1 MKRILFS
8 VLCLILIVSMCTPV
22 FAAEQSHVILTQ
34 EIDLGNGITIID
46 KLVDLTAARASDRT
60 YARTATI
67 KDNGDTIGVITIIGI
82 FRYDGTSVSVVS
94 KVVDQTDTYYG
105 WNYVQNSFTENG
117 GTITLDAK
125 LTKLLVFNIP
135 FTISITCDA
144 NGKIS

>member
-1 MKRILFS
+1 MKQIVTCLLAFALIISMS
-8 VLCLILIVSMCTPV
+8 VPA
-22 FAAEQSHVILTQ
+22 FASEQSNVILTQ
-34 EIDLGNGITIID
+34 EIDLGNGITIVD
-46 KLVDLTAARASDRT
+46 ELVELSSVRSSDRT
-60 YARTATI
+60 YARTKTI
-67 KDNGDTIGVITIIGI
+67 KENDATIGVITIIGI

-105 WNYVQNSFTENG
+105 WNYVQNSFTESG

-125 LTKLLVFNIP
+125 LTKLLVLNIP

>member
-1 MKRILFS
+1 MKQIVTCLLAFALIISMS
-8 VLCLILIVSMCTPV
+8 VPA
-22 FAAEQSHVILTQ
+22 FASEQSNVILTQ
-34 EIDLGNGITIID
+34 EIDLGNGITIVD
-46 KLVDLTAARASDRT
+46 ELVELSSVRSSDRT
-60 YARTATI
+60 YARTKTI
-67 KDNGDTIGVITIIGI
+67 KENDATIGVITIIGI

-125 LTKLLVFNIP
+125 LTKLLVLNIP

>member
-1 MKRILFS
+1 MHLNTVRS
-8 VLCLILIVSMCTPV
+8 
-22 FAAEQSHVILTQ
+22 
-34 EIDLGNGITIID
+34 
-46 KLVDLTAARASDRT
+46 SDRT
-60 YARTATI
+60 YARTKTI
-67 KDNGDTIGVITIIGI
+67 KENDATIGVITIIGI

>member
-1 MKRILFS
+1 MKQIVTCLLAFALIISMS
-8 VLCLILIVSMCTPV
+8 VPA
-22 FAAEQSHVILTQ
+22 FASEQSNVILTQ
-34 EIDLGNGITIID
+34 EIDLGNGITIVD
-46 KLVDLTAARASDRT
+46 ELVELSSVRSSDRT
-60 YARTATI
+60 YARTKTI
-67 KDNGDTIGVITIIGI
+67 KENDATIGVITIIGI

>member
-1 MKRILFS
+1 MKQIVTCLLAFALIISMS
-8 VLCLILIVSMCTPV
+8 VPA
-22 FAAEQSHVILTQ
+22 FASEQSNVILTQ
-34 EIDLGNGITIID
+34 EIDLGNGITIVD
-46 KLVDLTAARASDRT
+46 ELVELSSVRSSDRT
-60 YARTATI
+60 YARTKTI
-67 KDNGDTIGVITIIGI
+67 KENDATIGVITIIGI

-105 WNYVQNSFTENG
+105 WNYVQNSFTESS

-125 LTKLLVFNIP
+125 LTKLLVLNIP

>member
-8 VLCLILIVSMCTPV
+8 VLCLILIVSMCTPA
-22 FAAEQSHVILTQ
+22 FAAEKSHVILTQ
-34 EIDLGNGITIID
+34 EIDLGNGITMID
-46 KLVDLTAARASDRT
+46 ELIDLTTARASDRT
-60 YARTATI
+60 YARTLTI
-67 KDNGDTIGVITIIGI
+67 KDNDDTIGVITIIGI